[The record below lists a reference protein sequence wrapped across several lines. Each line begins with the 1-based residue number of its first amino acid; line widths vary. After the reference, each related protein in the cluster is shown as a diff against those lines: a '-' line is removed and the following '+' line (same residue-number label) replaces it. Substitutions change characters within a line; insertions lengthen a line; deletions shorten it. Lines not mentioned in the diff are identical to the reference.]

1 MKRFY
6 KLVSTHK
13 EPEGW
18 AIHLDGRPV
27 KTPMK
32 AVLRAPTEELA
43 NELVQEWAA
52 QEETI
57 EPDTMPLTQI
67 LSTQID
73 RVSAQR
79 VEMSAAICKYLD
91 TDLLCYRAEAEPPGP
106 AEKQAEM
113 WDPWLV
119 WFEETFGAHLE
130 TTAGLNALNQDE
142 KAHKAVQDYIRA
154 LDDVRFN
161 ILQLV
166 VSSSGSLV
174 LGLAFEKQAIT
185 PKQVMQAARVEEHLK
200 DEIYNADLHGRDPLQ
215 EKKDAAIL
223 RDLQAAET
231 FLKLI

>member
-6 KLVSTHK
+6 KLVSAHK

-32 AVLRAPTEELA
+32 AVLLASKEALA
-43 NELVQEWAA
+43 NELVQEWAD

-57 EPDTMPLTQI
+57 EPETMPLTQI

-79 VEMSAAICKYLD
+79 AEMSAAICKYLD

-106 AEKQAEM
+106 AEKQAEI
-113 WDPWLV
+113 WDPWLA
-119 WFEETFGAHLE
+119 WFEEAFGVRLE
-130 TTAGLNALNQDE
+130 TTTGLNALKQDE
-142 KAHKAVQDYIRA
+142 KAHKVVQDYIQG
-154 LDDVRFN
+154 LDDAHFN
-161 ILQLV
+161 ILQLA

-174 LGLAFEKQAIT
+174 LGLAFDKQAIT
-185 PKQVMQAARVEEHLK
+185 PDQVMQAARVEEHLK
-200 DEIYNADLHGRDPLQ
+200 DEIYNAELHGRDPLQ
-215 EKKDAAIL
+215 EKKDAAML